1 MGGDGAE
8 GGDATS
14 LHVAAVECVTLQ
26 VSAQVVSPRQLHA
39 IFVHTPTQPTLPAPG
54 GLALLP
60 LVESLSVAV
69 GEVHSAGDHP
79 LAALQLLQ
87 GGLHVPAARAQL
99 KLLPELGDD
108 HAGMCRVLR
117 HAHKLGQGQLLPA
130 VLLQGLSFEV
140 GEAAVLGPV
149 GLGRV
154 GLLRHLRCGRLL
166 MLTGFPFGLGLLAV
180 ALLAEADGGAV
191 EQGVQRFLL
200 ALAGQ
205 AAESSGAALGVD
217 AAGLPGG
224 QGAGEAAA
232 AARLLHQLAAQRRR
246 RAQRQS
252 FAVARFA
259 LNEGTQAPREP
270 RAGAQQHQE
279 PQQHRGGGM
288 DAAGRGAGL
297 PPAGAGD
304 VCFPLGPSGRGKEKK
319 EKENWR
325 I

>member
-1 MGGDGAE
+1 MEKQAESWKGSSREGGKAKREGAEALPEEGKAGGDG
-8 GGDATS
+8 GGQREDGRRGER
-14 LHVAAVECVTLQ
+14 LFG
-26 VSAQVVSPRQLHA
+26 R
-39 IFVHTPTQPTLPAPG
+39 G
-54 GLALLP
+54 AL
-60 LVESLSVAV
+60 
-69 GEVHSAGDHP
+69 
-79 LAALQLLQ
+79 
-87 GGLHVPAARAQL
+87 
-99 KLLPELGDD
+99 
-108 HAGMCRVLR
+108 
-117 HAHKLGQGQLLPA
+117 
-130 VLLQGLSFEV
+130 
-140 GEAAVLGPV
+140 
-149 GLGRV
+149 
-154 GLLRHLRCGRLL
+154 
-166 MLTGFPFGLGLLAV
+166 TGLGLLAV

-191 EQGVQRFLL
+191 EQGVQRLLL
-200 ALAGQ
+200 ALARQ
-205 AAESSGAALGVD
+205 AAEPSGAALGVD

-304 VCFPLGPSGRGKEKK
+304 VCFPLGPSGRGEEKEKK
-319 EKENWR
+319 KTGEFKKEKR
-325 I
+325 LKAQPLFAGTPG